1 MIIEIKDLPSGRKV
15 SRILVDITFEDSSD
29 HSEDGLYSNPIV
41 TSSTIPAQESALGD
55 VSEPVLSTI
64 STDRTSS
71 REPVEIPDE
80 MLNME
85 F

>member
-15 SRILVDITFEDSSD
+15 SRILVDITFEESSELVEQEIFSSD
-29 HSEDGLYSNPIV
+29 ITTKSLIKPS
-41 TSSTIPAQESALGD
+41 ESAPNNGKPD
-55 VSEPVLSTI
+55 SKPPPNVPKP
-64 STDRTSS
+64 
-71 REPVEIPDE
+71 REPIEIPDE

>member
-15 SRILVDITFEDSSD
+15 SRILVDITFEDSS
-29 HSEDGLYSNPIV
+29 ELVEQEIL
-41 TSSTIPAQESALGD
+41 SSDTTMKSSIKLPESAPNNGKPD
-55 VSEPVLSTI
+55 SKPPPNVPKP
-64 STDRTSS
+64 
-71 REPVEIPDE
+71 REPIEIPDE